1 MFELKK
7 IKLMHCKG
15 IDMLNI
21 VKLIGRKW
29 PVVALLSL
37 ATLVAPTS
45 YADWF
50 LRGSANAWQAQ
61 AMSDLGAGQFHSN
74 ISFHKEEV
82 IARFKIDRFADWTES
97 YPSQDLIVDACS
109 EYNILFNANSKA
121 IVLEKVGV
129 VTDGDCSIND
139 AWFYRGSSNAW
150 AATVMSAIPGTTNF
164 TLDVAFEKQEADAR
178 FKIDHFSDWTESYPT
193 LDFAIDDCAEYTIV
207 FDSVLKTIVA
217 TKLRDILTGAC
228 SQPGDDDWFFRGTA
242 NGWQSTKMTQIG
254 ATDHYELTVAFKN
267 QEGPARFK
275 IDHFGDWLD
284 TYPAL
289 DFAVD
294 DCAEYRI
301 RFNRNSKVIEVD
313 KLASIVGDACNG
325 ADNTVLGDVRILDVT
340 MPQLGNISRKV
351 RVLLPTDY
359 AVGERRYPVLYMHD
373 GHNLFDKNTSAF
385 GNEWYADEIL
395 DLLFS
400 SGEHSGVIVVGI
412 DSAPTAQQ
420 RYQEYTGWDWTHPS
434 LGFIDAKG
442 ALHAAFVVD
451 NLLPLINSRYR
462 TLTDRDNTG
471 IAGSSMGAYMAI
483 YTGIRYQTHFSKIAA
498 VSLVALDDPMHG
510 YELRDYVR
518 AADPSLPMRVYT
530 DIGTDEQL
538 SYTTAEL
545 LVESNTKMCAA
556 LQVPFSEVTCR
567 TIVGGQHN
575 EAAWAARFGDIYL
588 HLFAGKVL

>member
-1 MFELKK
+1 MFRIITK
-7 IKLMHCKG
+7 ITQS
-15 IDMLNI
+15 
-21 VKLIGRKW
+21 W
-29 PVVALLSL
+29 PAMALLGL
-37 ATLVAPTS
+37 LTLLAPTA

-50 LRGSANAWQAQ
+50 VRGTANAWQPQ
-61 AMSDLGAGQFHSN
+61 PMTDLGNGQYHLN
-74 ISFHKEEV
+74 LNFHKEEA
-82 IARFKIDRFADWTES
+82 IARFKIDRFADWSES
-97 YPSQDLIVDACS
+97 YPSQDLQVDACS

-129 VTDGDCSIND
+129 VTDGECSITD

-150 AATVMSAIPGTTNF
+150 AATVMSAIPGTNNF
-164 TLDVAFEKQEADAR
+164 TLNVAFEKQEADAR
-178 FKIDHFSDWTESYPT
+178 FKIDHFSDWTESYPA
-193 LDFAIDDCAEYTIV
+193 LDFRIEDCAEYEIV
-207 FDSVLKTIVA
+207 FDSMLKTIVA

-228 SQPGDDDWFFRGTA
+228 NEPSDDDWFFRGTA
-242 NGWQSTKMTQIG
+242 NNWQSTRLTQIG

-267 QEGPARFK
+267 QASPARFK

-301 RFNRNSKVIEVD
+301 RFNRNTKIIEAD
-313 KLASIVGDACNG
+313 KLATIVGDACNG
-325 ADNTVLGDVRILDVT
+325 PENTVLGDVRILDVM

-359 AVGERRYPVLYMHD
+359 DVSERDYPVLYMHD

-395 DLLFS
+395 DLLYS
-400 SGEHSGVIVVGI
+400 TGEHEGVIVVGI
-412 DSAPTAQQ
+412 DSAPNAQQ

-442 ALHAAFVVD
+442 AQHAAFVVD
-451 NLLPLINSRYR
+451 SLMPLINSRYR

-498 VSLVALDDPMHG
+498 VSLVALDNPMNG

-538 SYTTAEL
+538 SYTTPEL
-545 LVESNTKMCAA
+545 LVQSNTKMCGA

-567 TIVGGQHN
+567 TIEGAQHN
-575 EAAWAARFGDIYL
+575 EAAWADRFGDIYL
-588 HLFAGKVL
+588 HLFTGRDL

>member
-1 MFELKK
+1 
-7 IKLMHCKG
+7 
-15 IDMLNI
+15 MLNI
-21 VKLIGRKW
+21 VKLIGSKW
-29 PVVALLSL
+29 PVVVLLSL

-50 LRGSANAWQAQ
+50 FRGSASDWQAQ